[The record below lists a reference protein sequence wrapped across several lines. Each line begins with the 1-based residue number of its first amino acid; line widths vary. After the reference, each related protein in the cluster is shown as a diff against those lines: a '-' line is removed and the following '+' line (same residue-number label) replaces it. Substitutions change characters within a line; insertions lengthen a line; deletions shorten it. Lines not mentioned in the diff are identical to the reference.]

1 MKIGITL
8 NHTEVEFLEKHADD
22 FLLEYAELAMFA
34 NPKTKTAQFSAL
46 MVNAITQIKRQIK
59 PESIG
64 ERGNI

>member
-1 MKIGITL
+1 MKLGITL
-8 NHTEVEFLEKHADD
+8 NQAETEFLEKHADD
-22 FLLEYAELAMFA
+22 FLLEYAELSMFA

-59 PESIG
+59 PEIIG